1 MTRVTVAPDVQAR
14 APMST
19 VPPVE
24 APSAE
29 DRPGRRRL
37 GVAAVLVVLGLV
49 LRFGTTSPFWL
60 DEALSANIASLPL
73 GDMLDALRRDGHPPL
88 YYLVL
93 HAWTAVFGDGDVAIR
108 LLSTAFGLA
117 AVPLV
122 WAAGRRIGGQTC
134 ALAALVL
141 YATSP
146 FAIRYSTEARMYSLV
161 ALLVVGGWLAVKR
174 AEERPTVPRLALVS
188 LVAGLL
194 LLTHYWSIFL
204 LAVVVGGLL
213 VRGWQARQRGDAF
226 DRQAVLAA
234 AVVAGGVLFLPWL
247 PTFLAQAGSTGTPW
261 GEAMRPATVLFI
273 SLADWG
279 GGPHG
284 EASLLGVCLVL
295 LAALALLGRAVGRSR
310 IELDLRTV
318 PHVRAEL
325 VVVVGTMALAVAVS
339 YLSQAAFASR
349 YTSIVHPLV
358 VLLAAAGV
366 MVLPRQR
373 LRDVIVAGLAV
384 IGLGFGAVNLLAD
397 RTQAGEIASA
407 IEADATPD
415 DLVVYCPDQLGPA
428 VDRLLPAELAGVTFP
443 ALAEPGLVDW
453 VDYVEDI
460 EAVPS
465 DSFAE
470 AVLQRAGSGDIWL
483 VWSEEYRGV
492 EDRCEEVI
500 AALTARRP
508 ARTVIRESGEQFE
521 HGWLERFAAP

>member
-1 MTRVTVAPDVQAR
+1 VTVAPDVQAR

-24 APSAE
+24 APSGE
-29 DRPGRRRL
+29 DRPGRRRI

-49 LRFGTTSPFWL
+49 LRFGTASPLWL
-60 DEALSANIASLPL
+60 DEALSANIAALPL

-88 YYLVL
+88 YYLIL
-93 HAWTAVFGDGDVAIR
+93 HAWTAVAGDGDVAVR
-108 LLSTAFGLA
+108 LLSTVFGLA

-122 WAAGRRIGGQTC
+122 WAAGRRIGGRTC

-174 AEERPTVPRLALVS
+174 AEERPTLLRLGVVS

-204 LAVVVGGLL
+204 LTVVVGGLV
-213 VRGWQARQRGDAF
+213 VRAWRARRRGEAF
-226 DRQAVLAA
+226 DRPAVLAA

-247 PTFLAQAGSTGTPW
+247 PTFLSQAGSTGTPW
-261 GEAMRPATVLFI
+261 GEPMRPATVLFI
-273 SLADWG
+273 SLSDWG
-279 GGPHG
+279 GGPHA
-284 EASLLGVCLVL
+284 ESTTLGVCLLL
-295 LAALALLGRAVGRSR
+295 LAALALLGRSVGRSR

-318 PHVRAEL
+318 PHVRREWIL
-325 VVVVGTMALAVAVS
+325 VVATMALAVVVS
-339 YLSQAAFASR
+339 FPSEAAFASR
-349 YTSIVHPLV
+349 YTSVVHPLV
-358 VLLAAAGV
+358 ILLAAAGV
-366 MVLPRQR
+366 LVLPHER
-373 LRDVIVAGLAV
+373 LREAVVAGLAV
-384 IGLGFGAVNLLAD
+384 LGLAFGVVNLLAD
-397 RTQAGEIASA
+397 RTQAGEIAGA
-407 IEADATPD
+407 ISADATPD
-415 DLVVYCPDQLGPA
+415 DLVVYCPDQLAPA
-428 VDRLLPAELAGVTFP
+428 VDRLLPAELDGVTFP
-443 ALAEPGLVDW
+443 ALAAPGLVDW

-460 EAVPS
+460 EAVAS
-465 DSFAE
+465 DAFAE
-470 AVLQRAGSGDIWL
+470 AVVQRAGGGDIWL